1 MHLLQDADISSEMLA
16 PCYRSYS
23 PEGSV
28 RNCTRIEQYT
38 QKGNIEVHSCN
49 KFAAEKQKNI
59 TYCVCVCVCVRAC
72 VCVCVC
78 SFSYPACKAHA
89 LYSIVI
95 CGPYGSTKFF
105 HILLKKGTIF
115 EKKKVTEHNMC
126 FGFVYNFCPKYL
138 SFKEEF
144 SEIQGGPKVGI
155 QYILYTVYLLLANLV

>member
-1 MHLLQDADISSEMLA
+1 MLA

-115 EKKKVTEHNMC
+115 EKKKLPNIICVLVLSTT
-126 FGFVYNFCPKYL
+126 FVRNICHSK
-138 SFKEEF
+138 K
-144 SEIQGGPKVGI
+144 
-155 QYILYTVYLLLANLV
+155 NLVRYRVGQK